1 MGAMSDVAIRRARP
15 EDLAD
20 LTEIYNHYV
29 IHTAITFDV
38 EPYTPETRKPWL
50 EQFADGGR
58 HQLFV
63 AESAGR
69 VIGYAGS
76 MRFRPKAAYETSVE
90 TTIYL
95 RPDHTARGL
104 GGRLYA
110 RLFEAIRGEDVH
122 RMYAG
127 ITQPND
133 ASNQLHARLGFRE
146 VGRYGEVGR
155 KLGRYWDVLWMER
168 NV

>member
-1 MGAMSDVAIRRARP
+1 MSEVLIRRARL
-15 EDLAD
+15 EDLND

-29 IHTAITFDV
+29 IHTPITFDI

-50 EQFADGGR
+50 EQFAEAGR

-63 AESAGR
+63 AESLGR
-69 VIGYAGS
+69 VVGYAGTL
-76 MRFRPKAAYETSVE
+76 RFRPKQAYETSVE

-104 GGRLYA
+104 GARLYT
-110 RLFEAIRGEDVH
+110 RLFEALVGQDVH
-122 RMYAG
+122 RAYAG

-133 ASNQLHARLGFRE
+133 ASNALHARFGFRD

-155 KLGRYWDVLWMER
+155 KLGRYWDVLWMEKKLG
-168 NV
+168 